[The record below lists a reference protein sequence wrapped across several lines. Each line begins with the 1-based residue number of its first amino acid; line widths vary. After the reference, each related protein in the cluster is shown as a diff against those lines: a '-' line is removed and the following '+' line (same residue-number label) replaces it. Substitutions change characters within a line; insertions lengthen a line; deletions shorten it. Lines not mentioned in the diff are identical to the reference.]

1 MCASVGFYLFLI
13 AGITTCFYADGHDS
27 EGREIWEKQER
38 ERGPDGRSKALS
50 EEQGMGC
57 SSHVE
62 ELVLGGRTHSLFILS
77 GKIKGRI
84 VSTNAGR

>member
-1 MCASVGFYLFLI
+1 M
-13 AGITTCFYADGHDS
+13 
-27 EGREIWEKQER
+27 
-38 ERGPDGRSKALS
+38 S